1 MESSLKRL
9 KGFIMKKIQNVD
21 DIELSGVHDHDLMHM
36 LKTIA
41 VLLVRINKKLEDI
54 QDDLDDWPKGY
65 DGLD

>member
-1 MESSLKRL
+1 
-9 KGFIMKKIQNVD
+9 
-21 DIELSGVHDHDLMHM
+21 MHM